1 MKEREIFENIYNKRL
16 DKIKE
21 LSKKIDDNILVFTII
36 STGRKNDFS
45 KKDNPL
51 TFLNKI
57 RQGEITVEEAKE
69 SQKEFINYLK
79 IIRKWNNTQ
88 EQEKTLKNLNVLF
101 NGRNDAINFIED
113 CGSMILEAKRKV
125 AEELKEQQRTRL
137 KILTP
142 KQILQRFPIAPAQV
156 KVGNN
161 SKNLL
166 NDIRQIVYSLYP
178 SKEITKKVYN
188 SIIKSIQI

>member
-1 MKEREIFENIYNKRL
+1 M
-16 DKIKE
+16 
-21 LSKKIDDNILVFTII
+21 
-36 STGRKNDFS
+36 
-45 KKDNPL
+45 
-51 TFLNKI
+51 
-57 RQGEITVEEAKE
+57 
-69 SQKEFINYLK
+69 
-79 IIRKWNNTQ
+79 
-88 EQEKTLKNLNVLF
+88 LF

-125 AEELKEQQRTRL
+125 AEELKEQQGTRL

-156 KVGNN
+156 KAGNN